1 MKSLFKNILLISSIL
16 WANLTIAAEKPEVI
30 LMTSGHGSA
39 AKATL
44 IKSLSTD
51 LDFELVN
58 YSTKGKSE
66 EEIDARWK
74 SAELIMLD
82 GINPMLTKFMFGNLT
97 KHVEANPSTPVI
109 ALGDLAHKELNNGLP
124 EAQKQLIADYFNNA
138 GRNNYR
144 NLMLYLAEEM
154 FALGDYDYG
163 KPYPVP
169 NVGLYHYN
177 YETET
182 EKQVTSNEEGF
193 YNWLKAGKSQPK
205 VAIGMHRS
213 VVDYEQQQVVDAVI
227 KGLEAKG
234 AKAFGFYFEGNDE
247 SLTYPE
253 LLTDDQ
259 GNARVDLLINYRSL
273 HYVEKRR
280 AEFEQIG
287 VPVIHAINYTEGDEA
302 AFRED
307 NAGISPSLTPFF
319 LVMPEDTGS
328 TDPSIIAANS
338 ADKSKKGVK
347 EVLKD
352 ELNALVERAYNHA
365 RLPHIDNAEK
375 KVATFIWNYPPGEK
389 NVGAAFLDVPS
400 SIAQIVKEMKKQ
412 GYSVEEKN
420 AEYLIEGAG
429 KLLRPSYR
437 QETRDEDLQA
447 LLDSGLAD
455 YLPLNVYTDWFYALP
470 EFVTTPIIEV
480 YGKPEDSPML
490 VDMPNGEPS
499 ASKEPSAD
507 RKQGFIIPRMKLGN
521 MVILPQGMRGDTI
534 EEHSANYHN
543 MKKAINH
550 GYLVQYLYVR
560 ETFGAHAYIHL
571 GTHGSQEWLVG
582 KERGLSAYDAP
593 NLVIGNL
600 PVFYP
605 YIIDNVGE
613 AMQAKRRGRATMIS
627 HLTPG
632 FAKAGLYAEVAKLNE
647 LISNY
652 MLLEQGQTQVNTQT
666 EIIKLADELNILKD
680 VELDKT
686 ELEANFKEH
695 VAILQDQLKG
705 MAEQSQP
712 LGVHTFGLL
721 PKDAHLYSTMLQMLG
736 EEFTELAGKYEVEH
750 GLAIPESDAYE
761 KNGER
766 KITALVGFQFLKA
779 HVEGKKL
786 EGIHDAL
793 KAQLITADE
802 YWVNFQ
808 NIAETQNL
816 LRALN
821 GEYIKIS
828 HGGDPIRN
836 PQAAPTGRNLIGFNP
851 AKVPSKEAYDAG
863 VKLMDQTIADYHAK
877 HGKFPDKLAFSLWSL
892 ETMRHQGALEAQILH
907 ALGLKP
913 KWNRAG
919 QVTGTEVI
927 PYSEL
932 GRPRVDVVIS
942 ATGLYRDAFP
952 NVMLW
957 LAEAI
962 DKVAKL
968 KEENNFV
975 YRHANALKTS
985 LLEQGKNE
993 EDAEYLSTV
1002 RIFSNDT
1009 GEYGTGLAG
1018 QSLDSGSWEDD
1029 SELADTYLN
1038 RMGYGFGKD
1047 EKRWSESL
1055 GDINLYKQVLS
1066 GTDGVVFS
1074 RSTNLYALLTNDD
1087 PFQYFGGIGL
1097 AVRNIDGKTPE
1108 MYVANMRNKDKIKT
1122 QTMKE
1127 FLNQEMRS
1135 RYFHPRWI
1143 QAMQESGYAGATA
1156 ILDRMNNMWGWEV
1169 MTPEAVRDDHWK
1181 EFFDV
1186 YVEDKYDLQMREFFE
1201 NANPTALAQIL
1212 ERMLEAVRKDYWQ
1225 ADQETLQK
1233 MIDTY
1238 TELANKYDVV
1248 TDNDKFNEYVNTQ
1261 AAGFGLAP
1269 ILSALPEVA
1278 PEAAASAQTQKVQ
1291 GQKLEQVT
1299 QEQSEVDNTRMYL
1312 MVFGILAIFLAGML
1326 SNFLAT
1332 GRRH

>member
-1 MKSLFKNILLISSIL
+1 MKKLFKQLIVT
-16 WANLTIAAEKPEVI
+16 AAMLTGVNGYAADKPEVI

-44 IKSLSTD
+44 IKSLAND
-51 LDFELVN
+51 LEFELVN
-58 YSTKGKSE
+58 YSTRGKSE
-66 EEIDARWK
+66 EQIDKRWK

-82 GINPMLTKFMFGNLT
+82 GINPMLTKFMFSDLT
-97 KHVEANPSTPVI
+97 KYVEANPNVPVI
-109 ALGDLAHKELNNGLP
+109 ALGDLNHEGLNNALP
-124 EAQKQLIADYFNNA
+124 DAQKQLIANYFNNA
-138 GRNNYR
+138 GRTNYR

-154 FALGDYDYG
+154 FELGDYDYD

-169 NVGLYHYN
+169 NVGLYHYA

-182 EKQVTSNEEGF
+182 EKQVTSNEDGF
-193 YNWLKAGKSQPK
+193 YKWLKAGNNQPK
-205 VAIGMHRS
+205 IAIGMHRS
-213 VVDYEQQQVVDAVI
+213 VVDYEQQQIVDALI
-227 KGLEAKG
+227 KGLEVKG

-259 GNARVDLLINYRSL
+259 GKAKVDLLINYRAL

-287 VPVIHAINYTEGDEA
+287 VPVLHALNYTEGSAEE
-302 AFRED
+302 FKQD

-328 TDPSIIAANS
+328 ADPSVIAANS
-338 ADKSKKGVK
+338 ADPNAKGVK
-347 EVLKD
+347 EVMPAQ
-352 ELNALVERAYNHA
+352 LNALVERAYNHA
-365 RLPHIDNAEK
+365 NLAHVSNQDK

-400 SIAQIVKEMKKQ
+400 SIEQIVKLMKQQ
-412 GYSVEEKN
+412 GYSVETKDS
-420 AEYLIEGAG
+420 AYLIEAAG
-429 KLLRPSYR
+429 KLLRPYYR
-437 QETRDEDLQA
+437 GEEQTG
-447 LLDSGLAD
+447 LLEHNLAD
-455 YLPLNVYTDWFYALP
+455 YLPLSTYTQWLYSLPKEVYG
-470 EFVTTPIIEV
+470 PIIKV
-480 YGKPEDSPML
+480 YGKPEDNEML
-490 VDMPNGEPS
+490 ATMPNGEL
-499 ASKEPSAD
+499 AY
-507 RKQGFIIPRMKLGN
+507 IIPRMDLGN
-521 MVILPQGMRGDTI
+521 VVVLPQGIRGKNAK
-534 EEHSANYHN
+534 EHAASYHD
-543 MKKAINH
+543 MKKSISHA
-550 GYLVQYLYVR
+550 YLAQYLYVR

-571 GTHGSQEWLVG
+571 GTHGSQEWLGG
-582 KERGLSAYDAP
+582 KERGLSVYDAP
-593 NLVIGNL
+593 NLAIGNL

-632 FAKAGLYAEVAKLNE
+632 FAKAGLYADVAKLNE

-652 MLLEQGQTQVNTQT
+652 MVLEQGQTQANTQA
-666 EIIKLADELNILKD
+666 EIIKLSEELNLLKD
-680 VELDKT
+680 IEIS
-686 ELEANFKEH
+686 KEQLTSDFNNH
-695 VAILQDQLKG
+695 VSVLQDQLNG

-712 LGVHTFGLL
+712 LGIHTFGLL
-721 PKDAHLYSTMLQMLG
+721 PKDAHLYSTILQMLG
-736 EEFTELAGKYEVEH
+736 DEFTELAGEYESEH
-750 GLAIPESDAYE
+750 QLAIAEQQAYG

-766 KITALVGFQFLKA
+766 KIEALKGFQLLKA
-779 HVEGKKL
+779 HISGA
-786 EGIHDAL
+786 DL
-793 KAQLITADE
+793 KEVPDTISAHLITADE
-802 YWVNFQ
+802 YWANFQ
-808 NIAETQNL
+808 NIAETENL
-816 LRALN
+816 LRALS

-836 PQAAPTGRNLIGFNP
+836 PQVAPTGRNLIGFNP

-863 VKLMDQTIADYHAK
+863 VKLMNQTIEDYRAK
-877 HGKFPDKLAFSLWSL
+877 HGEFPDKLAFSLWSL

-919 QVTGTEVI
+919 QVTDTEVI

-932 GRPRVDVVIS
+932 GRPRIDVVVS

-962 DKVAKL
+962 DKVAKI

-975 YRHANALKTS
+975 YRHANKLKQD
-985 LLEQGKNE
+985 LLDQGQSE

-1018 QSLDSGSWEDD
+1018 QSLDSGSWD
-1029 SELADTYLN
+1029 SDSALADTYLT

-1055 GDINLYKQVLS
+1055 GEVNLYKQVLS

-1108 MYVANMRNKDKIKT
+1108 MYVANMRKKDNIKT

-1143 QAMQESGYAGATA
+1143 EAMQEAGYAGATA

-1169 MTPEAVRDDHWK
+1169 MTPEAVRDDHWQ
-1181 EFFDV
+1181 EFFEV
-1186 YVEDKYDLQMREFFE
+1186 YVEDKYDLEMREFFE
-1201 NANPTALAQIL
+1201 NANSHALAQIL
-1212 ERMLEAVRKDYWQ
+1212 ERMLEAVRKGYWQ
-1225 ADQETLQK
+1225 ADEATLQK
-1233 MIDTY
+1233 MIETY

-1248 TDNDKFNEYVNTQ
+1248 TDNDKFNEYVNDS
-1261 AAGFGLAP
+1261 AAGFGLTP
-1269 ILSALPEVA
+1269 ILSAMPQA
-1278 PEAAASAQTQKVQ
+1278 TPEAQTANAQTQQVQ

-1299 QEQSEVDNTRMYL
+1299 QEPTETDNTRTYL
-1312 MVFGILAIFLAGML
+1312 MVLGILAIFLIGML
-1326 SNFLAT
+1326 SNFISM
-1332 GRRH
+1332 GRTRPA